1 MPTISDSFAHWIKQ
15 IPPGT
20 KQATTSSPSK
30 KPTRY
35 KYAKLSLKP
44 GEALVLLRFLDNIK
58 TTRED
63 WHQLD
68 AIHSKLY
75 KAYQKVKNEF

>member
-1 MPTISDSFAHWIKQ
+1 MANNSEVRKHASSYIDAVKQ
-15 IPPGT
+15 HNARLSEHPAP
-20 KQATTSSPSK
+20 K
-30 KPTRY
+30 KPAKP

-44 GEALVLLRFLDNIK
+44 NEALTLLRFLNTIK

-63 WHQLD
+63 WHELD

-75 KAYQKVKNEF
+75 KAYQKV

>member
-1 MPTISDSFAHWIKQ
+1 MALPSGYISISSDKAFG
-15 IPPGT
+15 IPP
-20 KQATTSSPSK
+20 KSS
-30 KPTRY
+30 KP

-44 GEALVLLRFLDNIK
+44 EEALVLLRFLDNIK